1 MKNRQAAFSARLF
14 CSYCHADDR
23 YRHSLEKSIA
33 LLKNEGL
40 VKTWSDQ
47 KILPGQSIS
56 AAVDENMTKA
66 DIVVYIFSQSFI
78 ASNACMQEWN
88 HGKQLYS
95 TGRCLFR
102 IPIIVED
109 CSWQDLL
116 SDDDIKALPKDGKAV
131 ANFSVRSVAW
141 QQVYEGIRDVIVQ
154 LRNTFSPRPEFIEEM
169 QRTDFL
175 SEEHIRLQDIFSFP
189 SLSCYET
196 QSEEDKL
203 QEYIIST
210 PANLLEQKYAL
221 VHGEEMS
228 GKTALGRYMY
238 LHTIQK
244 SHPALYIDLKQVT
257 GKPKE
262 GIFLDFYR
270 RQLNGDYYLW
280 IQQKD
285 KTLVLDNLS
294 SVSNVVDFVTF
305 SRQYFDRV
313 IVTVSSD
320 IYDAFFRD
328 DIRLADFTILQITPL
343 THRQQ
348 EKLIRMRLELSG
360 QVEHLTDG
368 SVDQVERRVNS
379 IIGNKIVPRFP
390 FYVLSIL
397 QTYEGYMP
405 SDLSVT
411 SHGHC
416 YYVLILAQ
424 LIKAGISRSDDDIN
438 ACLNFCEHLA
448 LRIHRQPKGYPIGA
462 RDFDGFL
469 REYRDKYI
477 IPDSILNRLK
487 HHEYGIITQEGR
499 FKTSYMYYFFLGRFL
514 SKNHDEYQSIIQTI
528 SAACHIASNY
538 LTLLFI
544 IHHTDDDRVID
555 DVLIQVMCTL
565 DTVKPALLVP
575 SETKLF
581 NDIISGLPESILS
594 NDSVEEERE
603 RERKLR
609 DLNDVDMEE
618 KDLTESHDSED
629 PVNDIYRILKTNGI
643 LGQILRN
650 KYGSLKKDR
659 IAEIVVVTA
668 DSGLRLINFAFRDEK
683 EIIDYALYIHK
694 KYPKEDLVRIKRIL
708 KYISFLWTMINVE
721 KIVSAIN
728 HPEIGSVVRE
738 VVYEQSTPA
747 YDLIGYFSRLDSAT
761 ELHEGIAKHLGELL
775 KRHNDPFIRRVLSLR
790 TQHYMNTHTRKGPIE
805 QSICSLLDIKYVSRL
820 GRRN

>member
-1 MKNRQAAFSARLF
+1 MKNRQVAFSAHLF

-23 YRHSLEKSIA
+23 YRRSLDKSIA
-33 LLKNEGL
+33 LLKNEGS

-56 AAVDENMTKA
+56 AAIDENMSKA
-66 DIVVYIFSQSFI
+66 HIVVYIFSQNFI

-88 HGKQLYS
+88 YGKQLHS
-95 TGRCLFR
+95 TGKCLFR
-102 IPIIVED
+102 IPIIAED
-109 CSWQDLL
+109 CSWQDIL

-154 LRNTFSPRPEFIEEM
+154 LRNTFSPKPEFIEEM

-175 SEEHIRLQDIFSFP
+175 SEGHIRLQDIFSFP
-189 SLSCYET
+189 ALSCYET
-196 QSEEDKL
+196 QPEEDKL
-203 QEYIIST
+203 REDIIST
-210 PANLLEQKYAL
+210 PANLLDQKYSL

-244 SHPALYIDLKQVT
+244 SHPALYIDLEQIS
-257 GKPKE
+257 GRPKE
-262 GIFLDFYR
+262 SIFLDFYR

-280 IQQKD
+280 KQQKD

-294 SVSNVVDFVTF
+294 SISNVVDFVTF
-305 SRQYFDRV
+305 SKQHFEK
-313 IVTVSSD
+313 IIITTSSD

-328 DIRLADFTILQITPL
+328 EIRLADFTILQITPL

-348 EKLIRMRLELSG
+348 ERLIRRRLELSG
-360 QVEHLTDG
+360 QGEHLTDG
-368 SVDQVERRVNS
+368 TVDQVERRVNS
-379 IIGNKIVPRFP
+379 IIGNKIVPRYP

-448 LRIHRQPKGYPIGA
+448 LRIHGQPKEYPIGA

-469 REYRDKYI
+469 QEYRNKYI
-477 IPDSILNRLK
+477 IPNSILNRLK
-487 HHEYGIITQEGR
+487 HHEYGIVTQEGH

-514 SKNHDEYQSIIQTI
+514 SKNYDEYQSVIQSI
-528 SAACHIASNY
+528 SAESHIAPNY

-565 DTVKPALLVP
+565 DSVKPALLVP
-575 SETKLF
+575 SETKIF
-581 NDIISGLPESILS
+581 NDIIAGLPERILS
-594 NDSVEEERE
+594 NDSVEDERE

-609 DLNDVDMEE
+609 DLNDAEMDT
-618 KDLTESHDSED
+618 KDVTEPQDSEN

-659 IAEIVVVTA
+659 IAEIIMVTA

-683 EIIDYALYIHK
+683 EIVDYALYVHK
-694 KYPKEDLVRIKRIL
+694 KYPKEDLTKIKRIL
-708 KYISFLWTMINVE
+708 KYISFLWTMINIE

-728 HPEIGSVVRE
+728 HPEIRSVVHEVGRVAPGDCSPEALSRTGQGDFHHPAPPLMCLVATPPISARQPAAGEAGSVP
-738 VVYEQSTPA
+738 T
-747 YDLIGYFSRLDSAT
+747 IG
-761 ELHEGIAKHLGELL
+761 
-775 KRHNDPFIRRVLSLR
+775 
-790 TQHYMNTHTRKGPIE
+790 
-805 QSICSLLDIKYVSRL
+805 
-820 GRRN
+820 

>member
-1 MKNRQAAFSARLF
+1 MKNRQVAFSGHLF

-23 YRHSLEKSIA
+23 YRRSLEKSIA
-33 LLKNEGL
+33 LLKNEGF
-40 VKTWSDQ
+40 VKTWSDK

-56 AAVDENMTKA
+56 AAIDENMAKA
-66 DIVVYIFSQSFI
+66 DIVVYIFSQNFI

-88 HGKQLYS
+88 YGKQLHS
-95 TGRCLFR
+95 TGKCLFR
-102 IPIIVED
+102 IPIIAED
-109 CSWQDLL
+109 CSWQDIL

-154 LRNTFSPRPEFIEEM
+154 LRHTFSPKSEFIEEM

-175 SEEHIRLQDIFSFP
+175 SEGHIKLQDIFSFP
-189 SLSCYET
+189 ALSWYET

-203 QEYIIST
+203 REDIILT
-210 PANLLEQKYAL
+210 PANLLDHKYAL

-244 SHPALYIDLKQVT
+244 SHPALYIDLKQIS
-257 GKPKE
+257 GRPKE
-262 GIFLDFYR
+262 SIFLDFYR

-280 IQQKD
+280 KQQKD

-305 SRQYFDRV
+305 SKQHFEKI
-313 IVTVSSD
+313 IVTTSSD

-328 DIRLADFTILQITPL
+328 EIRLADFTILKITPL

-348 EKLIRMRLELSG
+348 ERLIRRRLELSG

-379 IIGNKIVPRFP
+379 IIGNKIVPRYP

-438 ACLNFCEHLA
+438 TCLNFCEHLA
-448 LRIHRQPKGYPIGA
+448 LRIHRQPKEYPIGA

-469 REYRDKYI
+469 QEYRDKYI
-477 IPDSILNRLK
+477 IPNSILNRLR
-487 HHEYGIITQEGR
+487 HHEYGIVTQEGR
-499 FKTSYMYYFFLGRFL
+499 FKTPYMYYFFLGRFL
-514 SKNHDEYQSIIQTI
+514 SKNYDEYQPIIQSI
-528 SAACHIASNY
+528 SAESHIAPNY

-575 SETKLF
+575 SETKIF
-581 NDIISGLPESILS
+581 NDIIAGLPERILS

-609 DLNDVDMEE
+609 DFND
-618 KDLTESHDSED
+618 TEMDTKNVAEPPDSEN

-650 KYGSLKKDR
+650 KYGSLEKDR
-659 IAEIVVVTA
+659 IAEIIMVTA

-683 EIIDYALYIHK
+683 DIIDYALYIHK
-694 KYPKEDLVRIKRIL
+694 KYPKEDLTRIKRIL
-708 KYISFLWTMINVE
+708 RYISFLWTMINIE

-728 HPEIGSVVRE
+728 HPEIRSVVQE
-738 VVYEQSTPA
+738 IVSEQSTPA

-761 ELHEGIAKHLGELL
+761 ELHDGVARHLGKLL
-775 KRHNDPFIRRVLSLR
+775 SRHDDLFIRRVLSLR
-790 TQHYMNTHTRKGPIE
+790 TQHYMNTHTSKGPIE
-805 QSICSLLDIKYVSRL
+805 QAICSLLDIRYVSRI